1 LCPFLFAINN
11 CNYHDLTMASLKDI
25 LENTKAIYMTDSA
38 LDSLMDFERVIDELD
53 VYVFDNWKKGEL
65 AEGPVYEKY
74 FVTCTFMWPYKL
86 MPDPRGGEKLLDYG
100 CRVRY
105 KKDLLEFPI
114 KVKSPDDF
122 EAGTKMPKMAST
134 PIWLVEIT
142 MPKKLMQ
149 EIHQGSIELE
159 NEKLDIEDIEQAY
172 ETGMDD
178 DVYKTEEGQNEAQ
191 PAGQP
196 QTAAPAAPAV

>member
-1 LCPFLFAINN
+1 MAANL
-11 CNYHDLTMASLKDI
+11 HDI
-25 LENTKAIYMTDSA
+25 IENTKDIYMTDSA
-38 LDSLMDFERVIDELD
+38 LTSLMDFERVVDELD
-53 VYVFDNWKKGEL
+53 VYVFANWKKGEL
-65 AEGPVYEKY
+65 VEGPIYEKY

-105 KKDLLEFPI
+105 KKDSLTYPL
-114 KVKSPDDF
+114 KVKTPDDF
-122 EAGTKMPKMAST
+122 KPGTKMPRMAHA

-142 MPKKLMQ
+142 MPKKLMR
-149 EIHQGSIELE
+149 EIHQGSVELE
-159 NEKLDIEDIEQAY
+159 NEKLNIEDIESAY

-178 DVYKTEEGQNEAQ
+178 DVYKTKEGQNGQEQQQLGAPGPAPA

-196 QTAAPAAPAV
+196 PAI

>member
-1 LCPFLFAINN
+1 
-11 CNYHDLTMASLKDI
+11 MASLKDI

-53 VYVFDNWKKGEL
+53 VYVFKNWKKGEL
-65 AEGPVYEKY
+65 VEGPIYEKY

-100 CRVRY
+100 CKLRY
-105 KKDLLEFPI
+105 KKDHLEYPV
-114 KVKSPDDF
+114 KVTSPDDF
-122 EAGTKMPKMAST
+122 EAGTKMPKMAKT
-134 PIWLVEIT
+134 PIWLVEIV

-159 NEKLDIEDIEQAY
+159 NEKLDVEDIEQAY

-196 QTAAPAAPAV
+196 PAGQPPVPAAPAA

>member
-1 LCPFLFAINN
+1 MAANI
-11 CNYHDLTMASLKDI
+11 HDI
-25 LENTKAIYMTDSA
+25 IENTKEIYMTDSA
-38 LDSLMDFERVIDELD
+38 LTSLMDFERVIDELD
-53 VYVFDNWKKGEL
+53 VYVFANWKKGEL

-105 KKDLLEFPI
+105 KKDKLHYPLKI
-114 KVKSPDDF
+114 NSPDDF
-122 EAGTKMPKMAST
+122 KPGTKMPKMNTA

-142 MPKKLMQ
+142 MPKKLMR
-149 EIHQGSIELE
+149 EIHQGSLELE

-178 DVYKTEEGQNEAQ
+178 DAYKTQEGQNGQEQQSLAPGAPAQ
-191 PAGQP
+191 PPAGL
-196 QTAAPAAPAV
+196 